1 MKKWLTVALAA
12 CLLASISGCAP
23 SSIDKQNQVVQKKND
38 KKEKAIIPNYQ
49 ISDQYYKTILPFKP
63 GKAQGMVVQNLNT
76 RYDIDEFETGLMRI
90 AKQEFS
96 PEKYLFQEGQYL
108 SKKTI
113 AAWLER
119 KYTKKQLKEHGLKPS
134 ENLGLNPID
143 DEKGSID
150 ERNKKSPI
158 YLAHISE
165 QDYLKQMDDN
175 TVQLGGVVI
184 GLALNSVHYY
194 QKEEYGAT
202 YDLKI
207 PHKQVE
213 EQGKKIADEVAKR
226 IRKIKGLENVPVFI
240 ALFEQASKDSVV
252 PGHFFAYT
260 TLGKGESTISHWE
273 GLDEKYYLFPSDQAD
288 ADHRD
293 DNTYFLNFKEDV
305 QKYFDNTT
313 GVVGR
318 AFYKDGQLN
327 NLQIDISIQ
336 FNGEAEAIGF
346 TQYVS
351 GLILNHFPDYYP
363 IEVNISSVEGPEALI
378 VKKAKAKE
386 PFVHIYGQ

>member
-1 MKKWLTVALAA
+1 MKKWLSAALVA

-63 GKAQGMVVQNLNT
+63 AKAQGLIVQNLNT
-76 RYDIDEFETGLMRI
+76 RYDINEFETGLMRI

-96 PEKYLFQEGQYL
+96 PDKYLFQEGQYL

-113 AAWLER
+113 SSWLQR
-119 KYTKKQLKEHGLKPS
+119 KYTRKQLKEQGLKPS
-134 ENLGLNPID
+134 ENLGLNPVD

-158 YLAHISE
+158 YLAHITE
-165 QDYLKQMDDN
+165 QDYLKQMNDN
-175 TVQLGGVVI
+175 SVQLGGVVI

-194 QKEEYGAT
+194 QKQDYGAT
-202 YDLKI
+202 YEYKI

-213 EQGKKIADEVAKR
+213 EQGKKIANEVAKR
-226 IRKIKGLENVPVFI
+226 IRKIKGLENVPVVI

-260 TLGKGESTISHWE
+260 TLGKGDSTIGNWNK
-273 GLDEKYYLFPSDQAD
+273 LDEKYYLFPSDQAD

-305 QKYFDNTT
+305 QKYFEDTT

-327 NLQIDISIQ
+327 NLQIDITIQ

-351 GLILNHFPDYYP
+351 GLILNHFPDYVP

-378 VKKAKAKE
+378 VKKANAKE